1 MYSKTFG
8 GGNSRA
14 DCRLASM
21 RPPVFRHGRH
31 PLWRLLGLPVVHA
44 ADMETDEAATTM
56 DKLAEAK
63 PTILISD
70 ADVRNY
76 LANETG
82 MDRLREMFSKR

>member
-1 MYSKTFG
+1 
-8 GGNSRA
+8 
-14 DCRLASM
+14 M
-21 RPPVFRHGRH
+21 RPPMTSRHGRH
-31 PLWRLLGLPVVHA
+31 RLWTLLGLPVVQA
-44 ADMETDEAATTM
+44 EETDAAATTM

-70 ADVRNY
+70 SDVRNY